1 MSKLGPLG
9 DISSLLQRYAAGELT
24 PAGMVEAVHAL
35 IQDDPD
41 NVWIHKLPLESLR
54 EYARKVEEKGM
65 AALPLYGIP
74 FAIKDNIDL
83 AGVPTTAA
91 CPAFAYTPQRSATV
105 VQRLI
110 DAGAIAIGKT
120 NLDQFATGLN
130 GTRSPYG
137 VCRNAFNPEY
147 IAGGSSSGSAVA
159 LAKGQVCFSLGTDTA
174 GSGRVPAAFNNLIG
188 YKPTRG
194 WLSTQGV
201 VPACRSLDCVS
212 IFAFTAADAER
223 VLEAAASYDDEDI
236 YSRRRGNSDDFPSRN
251 LRQRFRFGIPHRQQ
265 LQFFGNS
272 ESARLFEEA
281 ITQLQAL
288 GGEVGSKVIE
298 IDFSPFLEAAHL
310 LYGGPWVA
318 ERYAAIQQFFDLHS
332 DEVVSPVREIIT
344 GANRFSAADAYNGLY
359 RLRTL
364 KRQADRT
371 WSKVDCLLTP
381 TAGTI
386 YRIEEM
392 LADPIRLNTNLGY
405 YTNYMNLLDY
415 SAVAVPAGFQSDGLP
430 FGVTLVTPAHQDVSL
445 LHLAARLQQAYALS
459 LGATDIPLR
468 KEVSQEMASFQH
480 PAQPEQPAFVRVAVC
495 GAHLSGLPLN
505 PQLTSRNGR
514 LVASTTTSPD
524 YKLYALP
531 GTPPLRPGLVR
542 VDKNERGFAIEVE
555 VWELPASEFGSFVAG
570 IPAPLGIGTIT
581 LAGGESVQSFLCEG
595 YAVADARDISRFRG
609 WRRYMQSTADPIE
622 GDEGAHGVNSG

>member
-1 MSKLGPLG
+1 MNKLDLLG
-9 DISSLLQRYAAGELT
+9 DIPSLLQRYVTGELT
-24 PAGMVEAVHAL
+24 PTGMVEAVHAL
-35 IQDDPD
+35 IHDDPD

-54 EYARKVEEKGM
+54 QYARKVEERGL
-65 AALPLYGIP
+65 AALPLYGVP

-91 CPAFAYTPQRSATV
+91 CPAFAYTPPRSATV

-110 DAGAIAIGKT
+110 DAGAIPIGKT

-147 IAGGSSSGSAVA
+147 ISGGSSSGSAVA
-159 LAKGQVCFSLGTDTA
+159 VAKGWACFSLGTDTA

-188 YKPTRG
+188 HKPTRG
-194 WLSTQGV
+194 WLSTRGV

-223 VLEAAASYDDEDI
+223 VLEAAASYDEEDI
-236 YSRRRGNSDDFPSRN
+236 YSRQRGSSDDPALQN

-265 LQFFGNS
+265 LQFFGNL

-281 ITQLQAL
+281 VTQLQAL
-288 GGEVGSKVIE
+288 GGEVIE

-332 DEVVSPVREIIT
+332 DEVISPVREIIA
-344 GANRFSAADAYNGLY
+344 GAHRFSAADAYNGLY

-364 KRQADRT
+364 KRQADRI
-371 WSKVDCLLTP
+371 WSEMDCLLTP

-415 SAVAVPAGFQSDGLP
+415 SAVAVPAGFQKDGLP
-430 FGVTLVTPAHQDVSL
+430 FGVTLVAPAHQDGSL
-445 LHLAARLQQAYALS
+445 LHLAARLQQVYALP
-459 LGATDIPLR
+459 LGATDTPLE
-468 KEVSQEMASFQH
+468 KEVLTEKGSFQR
-480 PAQPEQPAFVRVAVC
+480 PPPPEQPALVRVAVC

-524 YKLYALP
+524 YKFYALP

-542 VDKNERGFAIEVE
+542 VDKNERGAAIEVE

-581 LAGGESVQSFLCEG
+581 LAGGESVQGFLCEG
-595 YAVADARDISRFRG
+595 YAVGDARDISQYGG
-609 WRRYMQSTADPIE
+609 WRRYMQSTADPIASE
-622 GDEGAHGVNSG
+622 EVVREVDPG